1 MYLSSILLI
10 AIPSPHPT
18 LPTANR
24 ETKTCEKYG
33 ASLVR
38 LVHSK
43 VTNTQQQLFLGMKTY
58 YIPFLP

>member
-10 AIPSPHPT
+10 AIPSPHPP
-18 LPTANR
+18 LPTAKEKLKR
-24 ETKTCEKYG
+24 EKYG